1 MHREI
6 VKFRTSE
13 EGKRLADAIAR
24 RMDLSTSSA
33 MRVLVRE
40 KAEQLGVTPITQ
52 PDRRADQLEK
62 QAA

>member
-1 MHREI
+1 MKHEV
-6 VKFRTSE
+6 VKFWTNQ
-13 EGKRLADAIAR
+13 EGKSLAEAIAK

-40 KAEQLGVTPITQ
+40 KAEQLGIVPTTQ
-52 PDRRADQLEK
+52 ADRRADQME

>member
-13 EGKRLADAIAR
+13 EGKRLADAIAK

-40 KAEQLGVTPITQ
+40 RAEQLGIAPTNQ
-52 PDRRADQLEK
+52 ADRRADQMD

>member
-40 KAEQLGVTPITQ
+40 KAEQLGVVPITQ
-52 PDRRADQLEK
+52 PDRRVDQMEK

>member
-13 EGKRLADAIAR
+13 EGKRLADAIAK

-40 KAEQLGVTPITQ
+40 KAEQLGVAPTGQT
-52 PDRRADQLEK
+52 DRRADQME